1 MTLLQWLTA
10 LMPVLAAA
18 VLLVGLRMPASR
30 AMPLALV
37 VTVVLTRLVWQV
49 PGGQIA
55 AAIIE
60 GLVIGGGVL
69 FIVAGALALLEV
81 MRASGGLDAIRV
93 EFQRVSLDSRVQM
106 LLIAWLFV
114 SFMEGAA
121 GFGTPAPVAAP
132 LLMALGFPA
141 LGAAAL
147 SLIGDSSAVTFGAVG
162 TPMIVGLGQGLD
174 LDPTAAA
181 TQDTLVE
188 IALTAA
194 GIDIVIGVTITIG
207 MLVLLT
213 RVFSPARTPGA
224 AREALPLAIFAA
236 LAYSIPA
243 FLWTWLLGAV
253 EFGAILGGI
262 TGMVLLV
269 AAARKGFLVPKRTWS
284 VTEGY
289 LDTDEASPQGPAGV
303 VGSTGAAAATEAAD
317 GPMGAAEAP
326 NGPAAATEAA
336 DGPVGAPGPQGPAG
350 ALAAQRS
357 PVRGERTMPVWKVW
371 APYVLLVALLLLS
384 RLVGPVQRWLQ
395 SISLSTGDI
404 FDSGISASW
413 QPLYSP
419 GAIFLI
425 VAGAT
430 VVMHRLSRK
439 QVREASGGM
448 RIALIGTGITL
459 ATSVPLVRVFLNS
472 ADNTAGL
479 LAMPVELATAGA
491 AALGTLWPLFAPVVG
506 ALGSFVSGSAT
517 FSHLMF
523 AQLQAD
529 VAAEIG
535 ANQAAVLAQQVGGAN
550 AGNMVCV
557 ANVVAVAGVTGQLGK
572 EGTVISRTVV
582 PMLIY
587 ITGFAIVGFLLVRFL

>member
-10 LMPVLAAA
+10 LMPVLSAA

-37 VTVVLTRLVWQV
+37 VTAVLTRVVWLV
-49 PGGQIA
+49 PNEQIA
-55 AAIIE
+55 AAIVE

-81 MRASGGLDAIRV
+81 MRASGGLDAIRL

-132 LLMALGFPA
+132 LLIALGFPA

-147 SLIGDSSAVTFGAVG
+147 ALIGDSSAVTFGAVG
-162 TPMIVGLGQGLD
+162 TPMIVGMGQGLD
-174 LDPTAAA
+174 LPPTAAS
-181 TQDTLVE
+181 TQDTLVDV
-188 IALTAA
+188 ALTAA
-194 GIDIVIGVTITIG
+194 GIDIAVGLVITIS

-213 RVFSPARTPGA
+213 RVFSSAGGRGA
-224 AREALPLAIFAA
+224 AREALPLAVFAA
-236 LAYSIPA
+236 LAYSVPA
-243 FLWTWLLGAV
+243 FLWTVLLGAV

-269 AAARKGFLVPKRTWS
+269 AAVRKGFLVPSRTWS
-284 VTEGY
+284 VTEGF
-289 LDTDEASPQGPAGV
+289 LDVEVDSGV
-303 VGSTGAAAATEAAD
+303 NV
-317 GPMGAAEAP
+317 
-326 NGPAAATEAA
+326 
-336 DGPVGAPGPQGPAG
+336 
-350 ALAAQRS
+350 
-357 PVRGERTMPVWKVW
+357 EREMPVWKVW
-371 APYVLLVALLLLS
+371 APYLLLVVLLMLS
-384 RLVGPVQRWLQ
+384 RLVGPVKSWLQ
-395 SISLSTGDI
+395 SISLDTGDI
-404 FDSGISASW
+404 LGTGISASW

-419 GAIFLI
+419 GAIFFV
-425 VAGAT
+425 VAAAT
-430 VVMHRLSRK
+430 VVIHRLPRSR
-439 QVREASGGM
+439 VRAASRSM
-448 RIALIGTGITL
+448 AAALLVTGITL

-472 ADNTAGL
+472 GVNAAGL

-491 AALGTLWPLFAPVVG
+491 TFLGALWPLFAPVVG

-529 VAAEIG
+529 VAAGIG
-535 ANQAAVLAQQVGGAN
+535 ADQAAVLAQQVGGAN

-572 EGTVISRTVV
+572 EGLVISRTVV
-582 PMLIY
+582 PMLAY
-587 ITGFAIVGFLLVRFL
+587 ITGFAVVGFVLVRVF

>member
-30 AMPLALV
+30 AMPIALA
-37 VTVVLTRLVWQV
+37 VTIALTGLVWQV
-49 PGGQIA
+49 PGVRMTA
-55 AAIIE
+55 SVLE

-93 EFQRVSLDSRVQM
+93 EFQRVSHDSRVQM

-114 SFMEGAA
+114 SFIEGAA

-132 LLMALGFPA
+132 LLIALGFPP
-141 LGAAAL
+141 LGAAVLAL
-147 SLIGDSSAVTFGAVG
+147 VGDSSAVTFGAVG
-162 TPMIVGLGQGLD
+162 TPMIIGLGQGLD

-188 IALTAA
+188 VALTAA
-194 GIDIVIGVTITIG
+194 GIDIVMSLVITIS
-207 MLVLLT
+207 LLLLLT
-213 RVFSPARTPGA
+213 RVFARTRTPGA
-224 AREALPLAIFAA
+224 AREALPLTIFAA
-236 LAYSIPA
+236 LAYAVPA
-243 FLWTWLLGAV
+243 FLWTWVLDAV
-253 EFGAILGGI
+253 EFGAILGGL

-269 AAARKGFLVPKRTWS
+269 TATRKGFLVPSRTWS
-284 VTEGY
+284 VTDGY
-289 LDTDEASPQGPAGV
+289 LDTDDPATRPRV
-303 VGSTGAAAATEAAD
+303 D
-317 GPMGAAEAP
+317 
-326 NGPAAATEAA
+326 
-336 DGPVGAPGPQGPAG
+336 
-350 ALAAQRS
+350 
-357 PVRGERTMPVWKVW
+357 RTMPVWKVW
-371 APYVLLVALLLLS
+371 TPYLLLVALLLLT
-384 RLVGPVQRWLQ
+384 RLVGPLQDWLL
-395 SISLSTGDI
+395 SISLETGDI
-404 FDSGISASW
+404 LETGISASW

-419 GAIFLI
+419 GAVFLV
-425 VAGAT
+425 VAAVT
-430 VVMHRLSRK
+430 VVLHGVSRER
-439 QVREASGGM
+439 VRAASGRMGL
-448 RIALIGTGITL
+448 ALVGTGITL

-472 ADNTAGL
+472 GDNAAGL

-491 AALGTLWPLFAPVVG
+491 AALGTGWPLFAPVVG
-506 ALGSFVSGSAT
+506 SLGSFVSGSAT

-535 ANQAAVLAQQVGGAN
+535 AEQAAVLAQQVGGAN

-572 EGTVISRTVV
+572 EGAVISRTVL
-582 PMLIY
+582 PMVAY
-587 ITGFAIVGFLLVRFL
+587 VAGFAVVGFALVRLF